1 MALCLRKLSDLLL
14 KLQTRKDFSRHSM
27 VLENHILINSNLCAY
42 LQKCD
47 SLWSFP
53 GRATC
58 FSVILKLV
66 VSKILHMRQ
75 MIYIHILVLPSLL

>member
-14 KLQTRKDFSRHSM
+14 KLQTRKDFSKHPM
-27 VLENHILINSNLCAY
+27 VLENHILINSNLCAS
-42 LQKCD
+42 LQKCE

-53 GRATC
+53 GWATC

-75 MIYIHILVLPSLL
+75 IIGY